1 MAEEHPTQGA
11 EGRKPQEGTNDD
23 PGAQTEM
30 CPMASMFE
38 GMAAK
43 PGTGLLLM
51 IPGLAL
57 VVVGVAI
64 FFEPKVLFWLIGA
77 MTILIGIAVLA
88 FASFIRKMAVS

>member
-11 EGRKPQEGTNDD
+11 DGRRPQVGTNDGS
-23 PGAQTEM
+23 GAKTEM

-43 PGTGLLLM
+43 PGTGLMLM
-51 IPGLAL
+51 IPGLVL
-57 VVVGVAI
+57 VAVGVAV

-77 MTILIGIAVLA
+77 MTILIGIAMFA